1 MLEVLSAGNSVGRI
15 TSTNLA
21 LLLDVEVFVFLPLI
35 HPDNVESA
43 IPLALHHLVIDKPLA
58 L

>member
-1 MLEVLSAGNSVGRI
+1 MLAVLSAGNSVGSK

-21 LLLDVEVFVFLPLI
+21 LHLDVEEFVFLTLI
-35 HPDNVESA
+35 HPDNVEGA
-43 IPLALHHLVIDKPLA
+43 ISLALHYFFIDKPLA